1 MDEYDENCECNQQNV
16 VSNEHQP
23 RYNNKPNNLHF
34 HEAVAAN
41 NCWFRQWFDNWCQN
55 VPHL

>member
-41 NCWFRQWFDNWCQN
+41 NC
-55 VPHL
+55 